1 MAAGPARGAAF
12 PPGPARRCP
21 ARRRCREK
29 AEATRAIGACRRG
42 PVQER
47 PSKRP
52 RPSSCLSCWCAC
64 PLRWCLR
71 PPPGRRS
78 PTSQAFSP
86 GRWRLSPQAGPSPT
100 RTRTAANRAASAP
113 SVPRRQAVRR
123 HGNSAKTSSAQRGSS
138 SGTGFRLRPAGG
150 TSRTPAPQAFWL
162 RGMPTAQCSPFRRG
176 RGGTPRS
183 RRSSRRPARC
193 RSARPPPAACPPRRA
208 RSRPCSAAPWPPR
221 ARPPG
226 PPARAARPGRPPGA
240 ALRIARPLV
249 GQEQPQRHG
258 DRHSAPRQGQRDQR
272 LAVGL
277 LAQPPAVPP
286 RHPHRRRAPLGQRRV
301 VGHQRRL
308 RPAHQPVGPS
318 GRHPPQRAVVPGRA
332 GDKVVRLVMPRQAG
346 AAACHRPQA
355 LALAGT
361 EQASQ
366 AERRPGPALPVPEHV
381 EEGSQPG
388 FEVARRAARGRL
400 PRRRQQ
406 ARLKGERPPPSGVPR
421 WCQRLS
427 WTDGRCSLRG

>member
-1 MAAGPARGAAF
+1 MPREGGGDAGHRRVPARPGPGAALEAAEAEFLPELLVRLSAQMVLAPAARAPLADQPSLLARQVAVVAPGGAVADADPDRREPGGQRALRAAAPSGAAPRQLGQDLFGAAGLLVRHRLPLA
-12 PPGPARRCP
+12 
-21 ARRRCREK
+21 
-29 AEATRAIGACRRG
+29 ACRRDEPHARAAG
-42 PVQER
+42 LLVARDAHRPVQ
-47 PSKRP
+47 PLSSRP
-52 RPSSCLSCWCAC
+52 RRNSALA
-64 PLRWCLR
+64 
-71 PPPGRRS
+71 
-78 PTSQAFSP
+78 
-86 GRWRLSPQAGPSPT
+86 PQLASASTVPKRAP
-100 RTRTAANRAASAP
+100 AAS
-113 SVPRRQAVRR
+113 SL
-123 HGNSAKTSSAQRGSS
+123 SASAGAISPLLRGTVAA
-138 SGTGFRLRPAGG
+138 SGT
-150 TSRTPAPQAFWL
+150 
-162 RGMPTAQCSPFRRG
+162 
-176 RGGTPRS
+176 
-183 RRSSRRPARC
+183 
-193 RSARPPPAACPPRRA
+193 
-208 RSRPCSAAPWPPR
+208 
-221 ARPPG
+221 
-226 PPARAARPGRPPGA
+226 PARAARPGRPPGA